1 MIHVRRCVWYVAT
14 YYFDKLVSL
23 HTYYKDKIQT
33 KGSRSLKTTWKLFTF
48 LFRQNCTTVVSVCLL
63 AFCRIWTTFEYSVT
77 KCPEIMRDRHLDQ
90 LIMCAIYV
98 MSKVRMYTHI
108 CTFIRMGKCTYIR
121 TYVCVLYNTHHI
133 LVISSSG
140 ASIIINGVSLCKG
153 VSCHLL
159 FPVHLRC

>member
-1 MIHVRRCVWYVAT
+1 MMRSCILLRQ
-14 YYFDKLVSL
+14 LVSL

-48 LFRQNCTTVVSVCLL
+48 SLRQNCTTIVSVCLL

-98 MSKVRMYTHI
+98 MSKVRMYTCINVLSVWVKVH
-108 CTFIRMGKCTYIR
+108 TYIR
-121 TYVCVLYNTHHI
+121 TCV
-133 LVISSSG
+133 V
-140 ASIIINGVSLCKG
+140 
-153 VSCHLL
+153 
-159 FPVHLRC
+159 